1 MGWIKGKF
9 WVTKEGNKYLAVL
22 HNRNKMVNAFASTEW
37 VAGSEGAV
45 LSRSVTSCAGM
56 TAYLV
61 LLAQTRVGFLSGGRG
76 KSFHQLTQQEQ
87 DAQKEEAFA
96 RATVALTRAQQIC
109 IIMGPLDMRGLVGAA
124 TIMGCLK
131 YGACFSGL
139 DAQDDPVLILRL
151 KDDDLLEGP
160 DDSAFLQSLQLSCS
174 RVNGVYPPLALV
186 EAFITDDD
194 STPRVRRLHLIV
206 VDLNRRRRLATR
218 VSRQLSR
225 INVDECAAQC
235 WNTLPIPWKQDQ
247 ETYELRYVFG
257 YAMDGTDLPCYI
269 LWPIRTA
276 DHSFWCLDAWKGD
289 WVQLDKCGFIA
300 PVGIE
305 HFFDAFCFSPQRP
318 WRTAASQALGIPSC
332 HIAEDTHIKQ
342 LEENK
347 FTLTPRRIP
356 AERRATA
363 RQSGADVVMDAGAE
377 SGSGAE
383 SGWSGVS
390 DNSSTDS
397 ECTILEASSVAS
409 DQDRFDT
416 AYEAFRDL
424 SAGLYDIDTTRY
436 SRGVTSEDAPG
447 VKLIDGQEKLRE
459 LVHLPRNWPLAR
471 LTIPLG
477 GLSKQ
482 IDRLLEG
489 YCFQVLATNRD
500 PDAHNGKIIQTATH
514 LTWILA
520 EYLADTI
527 AWLMRSILDHA
538 SKILFDNDTE
548 PLLTPG
554 FWILPLYRELL
565 NSARRNRPSAAS
577 ERARGCTGLVK
588 LICKENKEQRGKR
601 KFHEGVPHP
610 NDRGGFTQW
619 FGSCSLIN
627 TLYVWF
633 PASWAPMVAE
643 RLFGWSSNP
652 GEPSYPQHGQPA
664 SGPSQKQSG
673 MHPWHQPRQEAAG
686 SSGAMSDVDSTE
698 VVYKIRQWS
707 LPGAA
712 VVPVL
717 NVSSRVFW
725 LELEDKALLDSYAV
739 LQEGILCD
747 VFSQKC
753 SAAWQGA
760 PGQRLTVAIMLPG
773 RQDADDWLNFMLSQ
787 KNLWPTFTTRGA
799 LAEEISEKIFR
810 KERRRL
816 QAKHLWMEVKLRWHV
831 LDDRM
836 YTGAL
841 TGKSREQLYA
851 LLFDKAARGS
861 QKNPYEEKAYR
872 GPGLTA
878 VQAWW
883 EQCKEWM
890 LYFKCQSAPLVL
902 DLQGLLQAFRGKEAD
917 ARAEVEAFM
926 EHCAKRWQTK
936 EGTYQ
941 LKRRRLLPDVRDPPE
956 QGNAEVD
963 MEDI

>member
-1 MGWIKGKF
+1 
-9 WVTKEGNKYLAVL
+9 
-22 HNRNKMVNAFASTEW
+22 
-37 VAGSEGAV
+37 
-45 LSRSVTSCAGM
+45 
-56 TAYLV
+56 
-61 LLAQTRVGFLSGGRG
+61 
-76 KSFHQLTQQEQ
+76 
-87 DAQKEEAFA
+87 
-96 RATVALTRAQQIC
+96 
-109 IIMGPLDMRGLVGAA
+109 
-124 TIMGCLK
+124 
-131 YGACFSGL
+131 
-139 DAQDDPVLILRL
+139 
-151 KDDDLLEGP
+151 
-160 DDSAFLQSLQLSCS
+160 
-174 RVNGVYPPLALV
+174 
-186 EAFITDDD
+186 
-194 STPRVRRLHLIV
+194 
-206 VDLNRRRRLATR
+206 
-218 VSRQLSR
+218 
-225 INVDECAAQC
+225 
-235 WNTLPIPWKQDQ
+235 
-247 ETYELRYVFG
+247 
-257 YAMDGTDLPCYI
+257 
-269 LWPIRTA
+269 
-276 DHSFWCLDAWKGD
+276 
-289 WVQLDKCGFIA
+289 
-300 PVGIE
+300 
-305 HFFDAFCFSPQRP
+305 
-318 WRTAASQALGIPSC
+318 
-332 HIAEDTHIKQ
+332 
-342 LEENK
+342 
-347 FTLTPRRIP
+347 
-356 AERRATA
+356 
-363 RQSGADVVMDAGAE
+363 MDAGE
-377 SGSGAE
+377 QSGSGSE

-390 DNSSTDS
+390 DNSSTHS

-416 AYEAFRDL
+416 AYEAFRGL

-447 VKLIDGQEKLRE
+447 VELADGEEKLRD

-489 YCFQVLATNRD
+489 YCFQILATNRD
-500 PDAHNGKIIQTATH
+500 PDAHNGKVIQTATH

-527 AWLMRSILDHA
+527 AWLMRSVLDNA

-601 KFHEGVPHP
+601 KFHEGEPRP

-619 FGSCSLIN
+619 FGSCSMIN

-643 RLFGWSSNP
+643 RLFGWSSN
-652 GEPSYPQHGQPA
+652 ETTYSRHGQPA
-664 SGPSQKQSG
+664 SGLSQRQSG
-673 MHPWHQPRQEAAG
+673 VHPWRQSRQEAAS
-686 SSGAMSDVDSTE
+686 SSGGMADGDSTK

-707 LPGAA
+707 LPGAT

-725 LELEDKALLDSYAV
+725 LELDDKALLDSYTV

-787 KNLWPTFTTRGA
+787 KNLWPTFTTRGT
-799 LAEEISEKIFR
+799 LTEEISEQTFR
-810 KERRRL
+810 NERRRL
-816 QAKHLWMEVKLRWHV
+816 QAKHLWMEVKLRWNV
-831 LDDRM
+831 LADRM
-836 YTGAL
+836 YTKAP

-851 LLFDKAARGS
+851 LLFDKATRGS
-861 QKNPYEEKAYR
+861 HKNPYEEKAYR

-878 VQAWW
+878 VQTWW

-890 LYFKCQSAPLVL
+890 EYFKGQSAPGVP
-902 DLQGLLQAFRGKEAD
+902 DLQSRLQVLRGKEAV
-917 ARAEVEAFM
+917 ARAEVETFM

-956 QGNAEVD
+956 QGKADVD
-963 MEDI
+963 MMDI